1 MFDSL
6 FLIYLPFIFLF
17 GLIIGSFLNCLIW
30 RLHQEESLGGRSY
43 CPNCRHKLFWYDN
56 IPLLSFILLCGRCRY
71 CQKKISWQYPL
82 VELAVAILFVLSFS
96 NLANKV
102 FFISNYDFYFTLLRD
117 WLLIIVMTVIL
128 FMIVVGNLLQ

>member
-30 RLHQEESLGGRSY
+30 RLYQGESLGGRSY

-56 IPLLSFILLCGRCRY
+56 IPLLSFILLRGRCRY
-71 CQKKISWQYPL
+71 CQKRFL
-82 VELAVAILFVLSFS
+82 
-96 NLANKV
+96 
-102 FFISNYDFYFTLLRD
+102 
-117 WLLIIVMTVIL
+117 
-128 FMIVVGNLLQ
+128 GNIH